1 MRIEHLKYLLEINR
15 LHSISEAAETLYVC
29 QATLSRT
36 VKALE
41 SELGF
46 AIFTRSRKGV
56 VLTPEGEAAL
66 SLAEDICRA
75 YDEIQEIGKETS
87 ANRLPV
93 SVISSPTILSALALP
108 VSKMF
113 SELDSGCSLVFHG
126 VTGNAVYDSIINNE
140 AHIGLTYYSQKQLET
155 IKAVAEKYRIRIKP
169 LFRDRFYIVAG
180 KDSPLASAAELS
192 IEKLHGQS
200 FATLT
205 YYQLAEASLWFMKN
219 MPADCHCTSYSNVS
233 LLKQAVVKYDMLGI
247 LSGYSAFYGSSAS
260 NGALTAIPL
269 VRPHDDDGMVLCLVC
284 QDAASLRPVEK
295 LLINSI
301 EDYFSK
307 LKE

>member
-15 LHSISEAAETLYVC
+15 LHSISEAADALYLC

-36 VKALE
+36 VKAIE
-41 SELGF
+41 AELGF
-46 AIFTRSRKGV
+46 TIFTRSRKGV

-66 SLAEDICRA
+66 SIAEEICRA
-75 YDEIQEIGKETS
+75 YDGITEIGRETN
-87 ANRLPV
+87 ATRLPV

-108 VSKMF
+108 VSRMF
-113 SELDSGCSLVFHG
+113 AELDSGCSLVFHG

-140 AHIGLTYYSQKQLET
+140 AHIGLTYYSQEQLNT
-155 IKAVAEKYRIRIKP
+155 MKAVAEKYRIKIRA
-169 LFRDRFYIVAG
+169 LFRDRFHIVAR
-180 KDSPLASAAELS
+180 KDSPLANAAELS
-192 IEKLHGQS
+192 IEELHGQS

-233 LLKQAVVKYDMLGI
+233 LLKQAVVEYDMLGI

-260 NGALTAIPL
+260 NDALTAIPL
-269 VRPHDDDGMVLCLVC
+269 VRPHDDNGMFLCLVC
-284 QDAASLRPVEK
+284 QDAASLRPIEK

-307 LKE
+307 LKA

>member
-15 LHSISEAAETLYVC
+15 LHSISEAADTLYVC

-36 VKALE
+36 VKSLE

-46 AIFTRSRKGV
+46 TIFTRSRKGV

-66 SLAEDICRA
+66 SIAEEICRA
-75 YDEIQEIGKETS
+75 YDGITEIGRETN
-87 ANRLPV
+87 ATRLPV

-108 VSKMF
+108 VSRMF
-113 SELDSGCSLVFHG
+113 AELDSGCSLVFHG

-140 AHIGLTYYSQKQLET
+140 AHIGLTYYSQEQLNT
-155 IKAVAEKYRIRIKP
+155 MKAVAEKYRIKIKA
-169 LFRDRFYIVAG
+169 LFRDRFHIVAR
-180 KDSPLASAAELS
+180 KDSPLANAAELY
-192 IEKLHGQS
+192 IEELHGQS

-233 LLKQAVVKYDMLGI
+233 LLKQAVVEYDMLGI

-260 NGALTAIPL
+260 NDALTAIPL
-269 VRPHDDDGMVLCLVC
+269 VRPHDDNGMFLCLVC
-284 QDAASLRPVEK
+284 QDAASLRPIEK

-307 LKE
+307 LKA